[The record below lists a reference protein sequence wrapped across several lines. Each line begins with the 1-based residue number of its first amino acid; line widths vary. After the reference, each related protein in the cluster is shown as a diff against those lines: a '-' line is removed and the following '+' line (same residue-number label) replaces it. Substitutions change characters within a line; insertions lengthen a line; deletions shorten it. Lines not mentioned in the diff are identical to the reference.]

1 MQIRA
6 EQLHRHLQA
15 GDLKDIYLVSGDEQL
30 LVDEACDEIVAAA
43 TGLGYDERTIF
54 EAVPRAAWDELFA
67 DAGNLSLFAT
77 KRLLDVRI
85 PPRGLD
91 RAGSDAIR
99 GYLDTPL
106 ADTLVLCR
114 APGLDW
120 RQRSNAWYR
129 AIDKAGVAI
138 QVWPI
143 GGRELPRWLEGR
155 CRREGLELDR
165 DALDALAER
174 VEGNLLAAAQEIEKL
189 KLQHGQGR
197 IGADDIEGGV
207 GDAAHFDTFELI
219 DAAFAGRAAR
229 VHRMLDTLRQEG
241 VAVFMVIVSLA
252 NQLQRARE
260 TRRGGQSPDSAPPAP
275 RAGGRRQT
283 LGTRRD
289 RRPAERVRPARP
301 PVEGHVAR
309 RRLAV
314 AGTRAA
320 CRGRRRP
327 AEIVGGSGPAT
338 GVNINGISE
347 GN

>member
-15 GDLKDIYLVSGDEQL
+15 GDLKGIYLVSGDEQL

-43 TGLGYDERTIF
+43 TALGYDERTIF

-91 RAGSDAIR
+91 RAGSDSIR

-129 AIDKAGVAI
+129 AIDKAGAVI

-260 TRRGGQSPDSAPPAP
+260 LAAGANPRIPRRRIPVLEAAVRRLGPDGIDDLQKECALLDLQSKGMLRGDAWQS
-275 RAGGRRQT
+275 
-283 LGTRRD
+283 L
-289 RRPAERVRPARP
+289 ERVL
-301 PVEGHVAR
+301 
-309 RRLAV
+309 LAV
-314 AGTRAA
+314 AGVAQPRL
-320 CRGRRRP
+320 
-327 AEIVGGSGPAT
+327 
-338 GVNINGISE
+338 SE
-347 GN
+347 EADLLRV

>member
-91 RAGSDAIR
+91 RAGSDSIR

-114 APGLDW
+114 AAGLDW

-129 AIDKAGVAI
+129 AIDKAGVVI

-197 IGADDIEGGV
+197 IAADDIEGGV

-260 TRRGGQSPDSAPPAP
+260 LAAGANPRIPRRRIPVLEAAVRRLGPDGIDDLQKECALLDLQSKGMLRGDAWQS
-275 RAGGRRQT
+275 
-283 LGTRRD
+283 L
-289 RRPAERVRPARP
+289 ERVL
-301 PVEGHVAR
+301 
-309 RRLAV
+309 LAV
-314 AGTRAA
+314 AGVAQPRL
-320 CRGRRRP
+320 
-327 AEIVGGSGPAT
+327 
-338 GVNINGISE
+338 SE
-347 GN
+347 EADLLRV

>member
-15 GDLKDIYLVSGDEQL
+15 GDLRHIYLVSGEEQL
-30 LVDEACDEIVAAA
+30 LVDEACDDIVAAA
-43 TGLGYDERTIF
+43 TRLGYDERTVF
-54 EAVPRAAWDELFA
+54 EAVARAPWDELFA

-99 GYLDTPL
+99 GYLDAPL

-114 APGLDW
+114 AAGLDW
-120 RQRSNAWYR
+120 RQRSNAWYK
-129 AIDKAGVAI
+129 AIEKAGAVI
-138 QVWPI
+138 PVWPI
-143 GGRELPRWLEGR
+143 GGRELPRWLDGR
-155 CRREGLELDR
+155 CRRAGLELDR

-189 KLQHGQGR
+189 KLLHGKGR

-219 DAAFAGRAAR
+219 DAAFAGGAVR

-241 VAVFMVIVSLA
+241 VAVFMVIAALA

-260 TRRGGQSPDSAPPAP
+260 LAAGENP
-275 RAGGRRQT
+275 RI
-283 LGTRRD
+283 
-289 RRPAERVRPARP
+289 P
-301 PVEGHVAR
+301 R
-309 RRLAV
+309 RRLPVLQATVKRHGPDGIDDLQKECALLDLQSKGMLRGDAWQSLERVLLSV
-314 AGTRAA
+314 AGVAQ
-320 CRGRRRP
+320 P
-327 AEIVGGSGPAT
+327 KL
-338 GVNINGISE
+338 SE
-347 GN
+347 EADRLRV

>member
-6 EQLHRHLQA
+6 DQLPRHLQA
-15 GDLKDIYLVSGDEQL
+15 GDLKHIYLVSGDEQL
-30 LVDEACDEIVAAA
+30 LVDEACDEIVAVA
-43 TGLGYDERTIF
+43 TALGYDERTIF

-99 GYLDTPL
+99 GYLDAPL

-114 APGLDW
+114 AAGLDW
-120 RQRSNAWYR
+120 RQRSNAWYK
-129 AIDKAGVAI
+129 AIDKAGASI

-155 CRREGLELDR
+155 CRRVGLELDR

-189 KLQHGQGR
+189 KLLHGQGR

-260 TRRGGQSPDSAPPAP
+260 LAAGANPRIPRRRIPVLEAAVRRLGPDGIDDLQKECALLDLQSKGMLRGDAWQS
-275 RAGGRRQT
+275 
-283 LGTRRD
+283 L
-289 RRPAERVRPARP
+289 ERVL
-301 PVEGHVAR
+301 
-309 RRLAV
+309 LAV
-314 AGTRAA
+314 AGVAQ
-320 CRGRRRP
+320 P
-327 AEIVGGSGPAT
+327 KLSAEADVLR
-338 GVNINGISE
+338 V
-347 GN
+347 

>member
-15 GDLKDIYLVSGDEQL
+15 GDLRNIYLVSGDEQL

-43 TGLGYDERTIF
+43 KGLGYDERTIF
-54 EAVPRAAWDELFA
+54 EAVARAPWDELFSE
-67 DAGNLSLFAT
+67 AGNLSLFAT

-85 PPRGLD
+85 LPRGLD

-99 GYLDTPL
+99 RYLDAPL

-114 APGLDW
+114 AAGLDW

-129 AIDKAGVAI
+129 AIDKAGAVI

-143 GGRELPRWLEGR
+143 GGRELPRWLEGH
-155 CRREGLELDR
+155 CRREGLALDR

-189 KLQHGQGR
+189 KLQHGKGR
-197 IGADDIEGGV
+197 VGVDDIEGGV

-260 TRRGGQSPDSAPPAP
+260 LAAGANP
-275 RAGGRRQT
+275 RI
-283 LGTRRD
+283 
-289 RRPAERVRPARP
+289 P
-301 PVEGHVAR
+301 R
-309 RRLAV
+309 RRLPVLEAAVRRLGPDGIDDLQKECALLDLQSKGMLRGDAWQSLERVLLTV
-314 AGTRAA
+314 AGVAQPRL
-320 CRGRRRP
+320 
-327 AEIVGGSGPAT
+327 
-338 GVNINGISE
+338 SE
-347 GN
+347 EADLLRV

>member
-6 EQLHRHLQA
+6 EQLPRHFQA
-15 GDLKDIYLVSGDEQL
+15 GDLKHIYLVSGDEQL

-91 RAGSDAIR
+91 RAGSDSVR
-99 GYLDTPL
+99 RYLDAPL

-114 APGLDW
+114 AAGLDW
-120 RQRSNAWYR
+120 RQRSNAWYK
-129 AIDKAGVAI
+129 AIEKAGAVI
-138 QVWPI
+138 PVWPI

-155 CRREGLELDR
+155 CRRVGLELDR

-189 KLQHGQGR
+189 KLLHGQGR
-197 IGADDIEGGV
+197 VGVDDIEGGV

-260 TRRGGQSPDSAPPAP
+260 LAAGANPRIPRRRLPVLEAAVRRLG
-275 RAGGRRQT
+275 AGGIDDLQKECALLDLQSKGMLRGDAWQS
-283 LGTRRD
+283 L
-289 RRPAERVRPARP
+289 ERVL
-301 PVEGHVAR
+301 
-309 RRLAV
+309 LAV
-314 AGTRAA
+314 AGVAQPRLS
-320 CRGRRRP
+320 
-327 AEIVGGSGPAT
+327 AEADVLRI
-338 GVNINGISE
+338 
-347 GN
+347 

>member
-1 MQIRA
+1 MQIRP
-6 EQLHRHLQA
+6 EQLNRHFQA
-15 GDLKDIYLVSGDEQL
+15 GDPKHIYLVSGDEQL

-54 EAVPRAAWDELFA
+54 EAVARAPWDELFSA
-67 DAGNLSLFAT
+67 AGNLSLFAT

-99 GYLDTPL
+99 GYLDAPL

-120 RQRSNAWYR
+120 RQRSNAWYK
-129 AIDKAGVAI
+129 AIDKAGAVI

-143 GGRELPRWLEGR
+143 GGRELPRWLDGR
-155 CRREGLELDR
+155 CRREGLALDR

-189 KLQHGQGR
+189 KLLHGKGR

-219 DAAFAGRAAR
+219 DTAFAGRAVR

-241 VAVFMVIVSLA
+241 VAVFMVIAALA

-260 TRRGGQSPDSAPPAP
+260 LAAGSNP
-275 RAGGRRQT
+275 RI
-283 LGTRRD
+283 
-289 RRPAERVRPARP
+289 P
-301 PVEGHVAR
+301 R
-309 RRLAV
+309 RRLPVLEATVKRLGPDGIDELQKECALLDLQSKGMLRGDAWQSLERVLLSV
-314 AGTRAA
+314 AGV
-320 CRGRRRP
+320 P
-327 AEIVGGSGPAT
+327 QSKL
-338 GVNINGISE
+338 SE
-347 GN
+347 EADLLRV